1 MGNIRSI
8 SLTDTKLK
16 YKILDLHYNDDG
28 IRRLVAQG
36 IVLAVERALYL
47 SNISDYK
54 WELFDVSDHVV
65 DRHELQMFNVT
76 RIVSRIEDILVS
88 SHDDR
93 LGYSIWITHNTN
105 TDVQYHRY
113 TVDTSFAMSSLLQGI
128 MTMIKYFNLRISDV
142 FVGKIIR
149 LSIRDG
155 QYIVNYFDIETAQL
169 PMYNFTTQELAR
181 MYNTTG
187 NRNNSLDVRL
197 NNIRQYII
205 DRYKQNEEIAFL
217 LPRLTRDAETILRYT
232 LEETDNLTIA
242 KYVEFIRRENGS
254 LEDFLTTYELV

>member
-8 SLTDTKLK
+8 SLTDRTLK
-16 YKILDLHYNDDG
+16 KKILDLRYNGDG

-47 SNISDYK
+47 SNIKDYK
-54 WELFDVSDHVV
+54 WELFDISDHPV
-65 DRHELQMFNVT
+65 DRHELQMFSVT
-76 RIVSRIEDILVS
+76 RIVSRIEDILIS
-88 SHDDR
+88 TPSEH
-93 LGYSIWITHNTN
+93 LGYSIWIIQNTN
-105 TDVQYHRY
+105 TDLQYHRY

-142 FVGKIIR
+142 FAGKIIR

-169 PMYNFTTQELAR
+169 PMYNFTSQELAR
-181 MYNTTG
+181 VYNTTG
-187 NRNNSLDVRL
+187 NGNNSLVVRL
-197 NNIRQYII
+197 DNIRQHII
-205 DRYKQNEEIAFL
+205 DRYRHREEIAFL
-217 LPRLTRDAETILRYT
+217 LPRLARDAETILRYT

-242 KYVEFIRRENGS
+242 KYLEFIRIENRP
-254 LEDFLTTYELV
+254 LEDFLTTYELI